1 MCQKTGIKTTLT
13 HQKTIALEKT
23 QEPENLDADKRIEK
37 QDAGTETG
45 QKRTDSH
52 LAAEQRDHR
61 RSSARTLTL
70 SFTGCGLRV
79 LSVSSVIKWKH
90 NILFSLGDCDI

>member
-1 MCQKTGIKTTLT
+1 MQTR
-13 HQKTIALEKT
+13 ES
-23 QEPENLDADKRIEK
+23 EK